1 MENKSNLYLKLINEK
16 TFSALTFG
24 LMILVCGVLI
34 LTRSELTGFIAGDG
48 NQFSTFKFYNPFE
61 FILGI
66 SIFVLLV
73 IGFIISQLDKK
84 SVSGI
89 ITTVLAYILTIL
101 VNIIFAFCMAGLT
114 LLKIDFNFS
123 DFYVTTFILIISYS
137 LIILLRLPGLLNK
150 GVLSI
155 KKDLFKPVI
164 YLKYLIVLVYLGV
177 FVLITTLIPGFRTEG
192 FTLVGGMILAVYSA
206 SVMFT
211 QYLRLFGKIFKIV
224 K

>member
-73 IGFIISQLDKK
+73 I
-84 SVSGI
+84 
-89 ITTVLAYILTIL
+89 
-101 VNIIFAFCMAGLT
+101 
-114 LLKIDFNFS
+114 
-123 DFYVTTFILIISYS
+123 
-137 LIILLRLPGLLNK
+137 
-150 GVLSI
+150 
-155 KKDLFKPVI
+155 
-164 YLKYLIVLVYLGV
+164 
-177 FVLITTLIPGFRTEG
+177 
-192 FTLVGGMILAVYSA
+192 
-206 SVMFT
+206 
-211 QYLRLFGKIFKIV
+211 
-224 K
+224 